1 MINLTKENAH
11 SSAGNDFF
19 RWNIDGI
26 EIHIG
31 TSSEKYILDIHA
43 GRYTRWTFDSLQDDH
58 IMGEDVE
65 EVEFLPA
72 TLQPFFTDGFALVEA
87 IEVDMGIF
95 QVASIPVDFLQNDDD
110 WGKWG
115 E

>member
-11 SSAGNDFF
+11 DSADNDFF

-31 TSSEKYILDIHA
+31 TFSEKHTLNIYA

-58 IMGEDVE
+58 IMGEDAE

-72 TLQPFFTDGFALVEA
+72 SIQAFFTDGFAVVEA
-87 IEVDMGIF
+87 MEFDRGIF
-95 QVASIPVDFLQNDDD
+95 GLASVLVDYLQN
-110 WGKWG
+110 
-115 E
+115 EE